1 MKSATIATPPGREET
16 ICVRDRGAAMKPCVL
31 LGPEPSKPELG
42 PLEMIHRQPH
52 HHLAARLSEMETAS
66 VRWVVNALLEQASR

>member
-1 MKSATIATPPGREET
+1 
-16 ICVRDRGAAMKPCVL
+16 MKPCVL